1 MASQVTSKRILSVYN
16 KLQKLMAND
25 LLTMNFDD
33 HVLYTQQLNKIA
45 ELMNVLILV
54 YQRFIKEEMSNNTAG
69 MTMIQFRLKKGKVK

>member
-1 MASQVTSKRILSVYN
+1 
-16 KLQKLMAND
+16 MAND